1 MATTV
6 YKSGTVYTIDGKEL
20 YLTPLKIKYYRQF
33 MDAFNLVKD
42 ATNDDEAISLIVDC
56 VAITMKQY
64 CPEFSTPA
72 NVEDSFDLRTIYQIL
87 EIAGEITISQD
98 REESVTK
105 QANDSEST
113 WDNLDL
119 AKMEAEVFLLGIWK
133 DYEDL
138 ETSLSMPEMIATLNS
153 KRDADYNEKRF
164 LAAIQGVDLDKQTGK
179 SDEDAWEKMKA
190 KVFSGGKTVNPNDI
204 TSLQGYNAQKA
215 GFGIGMGLSYEDLTQ
230 KN

>member
-72 NVEDSFDLRTIYQIL
+72 NVEDNFDLRTIYQIL

-98 REESVTK
+98 KEESVTK

>member
-42 ATNDDEAISLIVDC
+42 SKNDDDAISLIVDC

-64 CPEFSTPA
+64 YPEFSTPEE
-72 NVEDSFDLRTIYQIL
+72 VEDNFDLSTIYKIL
-87 EIAGEITISQD
+87 EIAGEITISQVKN
-98 REESVTK
+98 ESVTK
-105 QANDSEST
+105 QANDSESS

-119 AKMEAEVFLLGIWK
+119 AKMEAEAFLLGIWK

-138 ETSLSMPEMIATLNS
+138 ETSLSMPELIATLNS
-153 KRDADYNEKRF
+153 KRDADYNEKKF

-179 SDEDAWEKMKA
+179 ADENAWEKLKA
-190 KVFSGGKTVNPNDI
+190 KVFSGGKTADPNDI

>member
-72 NVEDSFDLRTIYQIL
+72 NVEDNFDLRTIYQIL

-98 REESVTK
+98 KEESVTK

-179 SDEDAWEKMKA
+179 SDENAWEKMKA

>member
-42 ATNDDEAISLIVDC
+42 SKNDDDAISLIVDC

-64 CPEFSTPA
+64 YPEFSTPEE
-72 NVEDSFDLRTIYQIL
+72 VEDNFDLSTIYKIL

-98 REESVTK
+98 KNESVTK
-105 QANDSEST
+105 QANDSESS

-119 AKMEAEVFLLGIWK
+119 AKMEAEAFLLGIWK

-138 ETSLSMPEMIATLNS
+138 ETSLSMPELIATLNS
-153 KRDADYNEKRF
+153 KRDADYNEKKF

-179 SDEDAWEKMKA
+179 ADENAWEKLKA
-190 KVFSGGKTVNPNDI
+190 KVFSGGKTADPNDI